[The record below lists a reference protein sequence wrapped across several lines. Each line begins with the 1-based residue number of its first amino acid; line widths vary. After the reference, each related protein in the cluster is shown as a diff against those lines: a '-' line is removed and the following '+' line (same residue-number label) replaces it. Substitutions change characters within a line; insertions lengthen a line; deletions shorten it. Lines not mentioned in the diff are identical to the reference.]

1 VRRAGLAG
9 LCGLLVLLAF
19 VFLEARG
26 GMATVALPSQLPA
39 VPLSAWIGGAVA
51 TALALRARAFAR
63 PDLMAALGALGI
75 IALLAGFAHPL
86 GRHLALFAGALVL
99 AVGLVDALPARQGWR
114 TADGFIGAG
123 LFVLAFVPMCVFS
136 MHRHWAFGS
145 GSWDLGCIVHI
156 AFLSSRLLP
165 PVSTVLGDVGF
176 LADHFLPAYYL
187 WAPLFWIDD
196 SAYTVLG
203 LQAAHLA
210 CAGPAVFAIARH
222 HGASKV
228 SAAAIGLATG
238 LGFGLQSG
246 AFFDA
251 HGITMG
257 FGFFAWGLWAMETGR
272 FRLATVLLL
281 LFSLSK
287 ESIPLYL
294 CGLGLWVLLVRRDR
308 RARVFGA
315 IWTVGGAVLF
325 VLVTRVLMPA
335 FAASGQPPVSHE
347 TFGDFGPTVGAAA
360 IGILSDPL
368 RALFVLFVPEPKLAS
383 LVVTFAGVGWLCFGA
398 PSVLV
403 PALPLLAER
412 FLSSKTS
419 MWEMGY
425 HYAAPLCL
433 YAGWAAAR
441 CASRLEARVA
451 LPWTGRVEIDR
462 QRRSRRALAAF
473 VLLMGVGTSVWGYKH
488 PANFLV
494 WRYPYYATAEQARS
508 NRVVLEAFRAQA
520 PADAKVAAQN
530 HLLPHVADRR
540 YVWRL
545 GEWQKADWVLLA
557 HGQGAWPVGPA
568 FVSRLDRQLRQDPS
582 WRLVEESGRT
592 ALFARSEPARI
603 SPPSSSGPD

>member
-19 VFLEARG
+19 VFLETRG
-26 GMATVALPSQLPA
+26 GMATAARASDLPA
-39 VPLSAWIGGAVA
+39 VPVIAWLGGVV
-51 TALALRARAFAR
+51 ALALGLRTRAFAR
-63 PDLMAALGALGI
+63 PDIMAALGALVI
-75 IALLAGFAHPL
+75 FVLLVGFAHPL

-99 AVGLVDALPARQGWR
+99 AVGVVDALPARQGWR

-123 LFVLAFVPMCVFS
+123 LFLFAFVPMCIFP

-165 PVSTVLGDVGF
+165 PVSAVLGDVGF

-187 WAPLFWIDD
+187 WAPLFWVDD
-196 SAYTVLG
+196 SAYTVLA

-210 CAGPAVFAIARH
+210 CAGPAVFSIARH
-222 HGASKV
+222 HGASKFT
-228 SAAAIGLATG
+228 SLAIGLATG

-272 FRLATVLLL
+272 FRLASLLL
-281 LFSLSK
+281 VLFAFSK

-294 CGLGLWVLLVRRDR
+294 CGLGLWLLLVRRDP
-308 RARVFGA
+308 RARLFGA
-315 IWTVGGAVLF
+315 AWTVGGAALF
-325 VLVTRVLMPA
+325 VLVTRVFMPF
-335 FAASGQPPVSHE
+335 FAAVGQPPVSHE

-360 IGILSDPL
+360 LGIMADPL
-368 RALFVLFVPEPKLAS
+368 RALFVLFVPEAKLSS

-412 FLSSKTS
+412 FLSSKVS

-425 HYAAPLCL
+425 HYAAPFCL

-441 CASRLEARVA
+441 CASRLEARIL
-451 LPWTGRVEIDR
+451 LPWTGRAESER
-462 QRRSRRALAAF
+462 QRRNRRALALF
-473 VLLMGVGTSVWGYKH
+473 VLLMSAGTLIWGYKH

-494 WRYPYYATAEQARS
+494 WRYPYYASPAQAQA
-508 NRVVLEAFRAQA
+508 NRALLDAFRAQA
-520 PADAKVAAQN
+520 PAGAKVAAQN
-530 HLLPHVADRR
+530 HLLPHVADRQH
-540 YVWRL
+540 VWRL
-545 GEWQKADWVLLA
+545 NEWEKADWVLLA
-557 HGQGAWPVGPA
+557 TDQDAWPVGPA
-568 FVSRLDRQLRQDPS
+568 FVSRLDRRLRRDSS
-582 WRLVEESGRT
+582 WRLVHEAGQG
-592 ALFARSEPARI
+592 ALFARS
-603 SPPSSSGPD
+603 SPKQLSPSSSSGRD